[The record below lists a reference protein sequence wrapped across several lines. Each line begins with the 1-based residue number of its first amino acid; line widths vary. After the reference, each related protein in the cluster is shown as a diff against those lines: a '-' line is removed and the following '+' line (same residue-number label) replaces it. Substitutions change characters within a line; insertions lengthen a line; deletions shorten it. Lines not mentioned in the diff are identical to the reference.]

1 MMKLKKKVLI
11 MLLIAGILVLAT
23 NAFAL
28 NPGDP
33 FTFSNTVP
41 PGATTSWT
49 HNLLNTDFAPNL
61 SGSEPLIITSATD
74 SLNFTFTPASI
85 SIPGLPPFY
94 VEIQVLTLDGY
105 YTGSTYTYGSSSS
118 SQVTTYLPAPI
129 TGLDALNSIA
139 DKAAGM
145 KLHAVYGTVN
155 SVNSSMLSGSGV
167 VAPEPISMLL
177 VGAGMAGLPLAGRFR
192 RFKRFV
198 RKMCRLKPG
207 QP

>member
-1 MMKLKKKVLI
+1 MRKKALMM
-11 MLLIAGILVLAT
+11 ILVAGFFVFAT

-33 FTFSNTVP
+33 FTFSNTVS

-105 YTGSTYTYGSSSS
+105 YTGSTYTYGSLSF
-118 SQVTTYLPAPI
+118 SQVTTDWPAPYNGI
-129 TGLDALNSIA
+129 RCAEQ
-139 DKAAGM
+139 
-145 KLHAVYGTVN
+145 YCRQ
-155 SVNSSMLSGSGV
+155 SGWNEASCGV
-167 VAPEPISMLL
+167 
-177 VGAGMAGLPLAGRFR
+177 RN
-192 RFKRFV
+192 
-198 RKMCRLKPG
+198 C
-207 QP
+207 QQC